1 MAGGT
6 RDGKLTI
13 RPLTPAR
20 VEDVKTI
27 TVGSWGVGCW
37 DLHWRFTSAQTRKAG
52 IATGPAEQNERR
64 RRSILA
70 KLARRRRNAGLLVAY
85 VGREPAGFVSLGPRA
100 DYGRVVKSKAT
111 PPVDDVPVWIIP
123 CITVRPD
130 FRGQGIG
137 LALLR
142 ATVEYA
148 TKSGAP
154 AIEGYPRASAKR
166 VNDDFAF
173 IGTQELFRKAGFRKV
188 RGVMRDLPKGWTPRV
203 VMRATC
209 RPKRS
214 T

>member
-1 MAGGT
+1 MAGGA

-13 RPLTPAR
+13 RPLTPSR

-37 DLHWRFTSAQTRKAG
+37 DLHWRFTASQTREAG
-52 IATGPAEQNERR
+52 IAGGPAKQNEQRR
-64 RRSILA
+64 RNLLA
-70 KLARRRRNAGLLVAY
+70 KLARRPRNAGLLVAY

-100 DYGRVVKSKAT
+100 DYGRVAKSKAT
-111 PPVDDVPVWIIP
+111 PPVDDVPAWVIP

-130 FRGQGIG
+130 FRGRGIG

-148 TKSGAP
+148 AAGGAR
-154 AIEGYPRASAKR
+154 AIEGYPRADAKR
-166 VNDDFAF
+166 VKDDFAF
-173 IGTQELFRKAGFRKV
+173 IGTEELFRKAGFRRV

-203 VMRATC
+203 AMRATC
-209 RPKRS
+209 RPKPRA
-214 T
+214 